1 MRRSGLTLG
10 MKLFLAFA
18 TVTAFTCALGVWSLV
33 VSARLAAM
41 EQEIYGNWLNGV
53 DSLGKARTTAQV
65 VSRRTALYL
74 LARNNEERAYNITRI
89 EARSKDVEKHLDA
102 YEKSLIL
109 DEERQQLA
117 DVRAGWA
124 EFQKS
129 MNATIALDNNG
140 KNSKASV
147 VSFYDSVL
155 PNTMKL
161 EAVLTKLSDFNRES
175 AGKVHERS
183 QAHVVALRQQ
193 TEIALA
199 VVLIVTVLVGVSLTR
214 TIKKQVG
221 GEPADVMEI
230 ANRVAAGDLTVTTT
244 DEGQASIM
252 GAISRM
258 TKKLNEVLANVR
270 STADSL
276 AAASVQLNS
285 TAQTVAQSSTE
296 QSASAEETSA
306 SMEQMSASI
315 SKTNEN
321 ARVTGDIA
329 SESAK
334 QAHEGGSAVKE
345 TVSAMKQIASK
356 IAIIDDIAYQ
366 TNLLALNAAIE
377 AGRAGEH
384 GLGFAVVASEVRKLA
399 ERSQVAAEE
408 ISGLARGSVELAER
422 AGTLLSTI
430 VPSIQK
436 TAQLV
441 QEIGAATIEQTT
453 GVSQTNAALAQV
465 AQSVQHNAT
474 ASEELASTSRDVS
487 ERASGLQAMISWFK
501 LTERSTPAALPPA
514 PPPQAPKSRRG
525 AEVIP
530 PPPPAGEVSDNG
542 FVHF

>member
-1 MRRSGLTLG
+1 
-10 MKLFLAFA
+10 
-18 TVTAFTCALGVWSLV
+18 
-33 VSARLAAM
+33 
-41 EQEIYGNWLNGV
+41 
-53 DSLGKARTTAQV
+53 
-65 VSRRTALYL
+65 
-74 LARNNEERAYNITRI
+74 
-89 EARSKDVEKHLDA
+89 
-102 YEKSLIL
+102 
-109 DEERQQLA
+109 
-117 DVRAGWA
+117 
-124 EFQKS
+124 
-129 MNATIALDNNG
+129 
-140 KNSKASV
+140 
-147 VSFYDSVL
+147 
-155 PNTMKL
+155 
-161 EAVLTKLSDFNRES
+161 
-175 AGKVHERS
+175 
-183 QAHVVALRQQ
+183 
-193 TEIALA
+193 
-199 VVLIVTVLVGVSLTR
+199 
-214 TIKKQVG
+214 
-221 GEPADVMEI
+221 
-230 ANRVAAGDLTVTTT
+230 
-244 DEGQASIM
+244 
-252 GAISRM
+252 
-258 TKKLNEVLANVR
+258 
-270 STADSL
+270 
-276 AAASVQLNS
+276 
-285 TAQTVAQSSTE
+285 
-296 QSASAEETSA
+296 
-306 SMEQMSASI
+306 MEQMSASI